1 MPNNTS
7 PWVFLTNTETQV
19 TRYWW
24 SKDSEMFLETKAMIT
39 SAFWRSLT
47 TFNSCE
53 MMAKKSAKKCATT
66 GYAQSFCYADY
77 KPVTLSFVIV
87 MHGFLFLRSPCNLA
101 ILDMQQFCWKLN
113 WRFDRKCV
121 TKMTSTGIPIERL
134 TFLVCPTT
142 CKATWTNPFWAAPLC
157 SRLLSNFNVRIKARI
172 FQLSRYAKRIAKAT
186 ECYLITSSAVCH
198 SDPVLPSVASRVL
211 PTK

>member
-77 KPVTLSFVIV
+77 KPVTLSFVILCMV
-87 MHGFLFLRSPCNLA
+87 LLFLRSPCNLT
-101 ILDMQQFCWKLN
+101 ILDMQQFCWKKKLTIWQKMCDKNDIHRYTHRKAHFSGLSNYMQGDLN
-113 WRFDRKCV
+113 K
-121 TKMTSTGIPIERL
+121 S
-134 TFLVCPTT
+134 
-142 CKATWTNPFWAAPLC
+142 
-157 SRLLSNFNVRIKARI
+157 LLS
-172 FQLSRYAKRIAKAT
+172 S
-186 ECYLITSSAVCH
+186 
-198 SDPVLPSVASRVL
+198 PSLQPAAE
-211 PTK
+211 

>member
-24 SKDSEMFLETKAMIT
+24 SKDSEMFFETKAMIT

-77 KPVTLSFVIV
+77 KSV
-87 MHGFLFLRSPCNLA
+87 RY
-101 ILDMQQFCWKLN
+101 
-113 WRFDRKCV
+113 
-121 TKMTSTGIPIERL
+121 
-134 TFLVCPTT
+134 TFLCHCYAWFLIFEITMQFNHSWYAT
-142 CKATWTNPFWAAPLC
+142 ILLKIKLTIWQKMCDKNDIHRYTHRKAHFSGLSNYMQGNLNK
-157 SRLLSNFNVRIKARI
+157 SLLS
-172 FQLSRYAKRIAKAT
+172 S
-186 ECYLITSSAVCH
+186 
-198 SDPVLPSVASRVL
+198 PSLQPAAE
-211 PTK
+211 

>member
-87 MHGFLFLRSPCNLA
+87 MHGFLFLRSLVLRVTMQFNHSWYA
-101 ILDMQQFCWKLN
+101 TILLKKKLTIRQKTCDKNDIHRYTHRKAHFSGLSNYMQGDLN
-113 WRFDRKCV
+113 K
-121 TKMTSTGIPIERL
+121 S
-134 TFLVCPTT
+134 
-142 CKATWTNPFWAAPLC
+142 
-157 SRLLSNFNVRIKARI
+157 LLSSPSL
-172 FQLSRYAKRIAKAT
+172 QLAA
-186 ECYLITSSAVCH
+186 E
-198 SDPVLPSVASRVL
+198 
-211 PTK
+211 

>member
-1 MPNNTS
+1 MLQQGMLR
-7 PWVFLTNTETQV
+7 VFVML
-19 TRYWW
+19 
-24 SKDSEMFLETKAMIT
+24 I
-39 SAFWRSLT
+39 
-47 TFNSCE
+47 
-53 MMAKKSAKKCATT
+53 
-66 GYAQSFCYADY
+66 

-87 MHGFLFLRSPCNLA
+87 MHGFLFLRSPCNLT

-157 SRLLSNFNVRIKARI
+157 SRLLSNFNIRIKARI
-172 FQLSRYAKRIAKAT
+172 FQLSRYAKTIAKAT